1 MSTCVLAAEAT
12 GVCISSWKPVS
23 RSLLS
28 LRCSPFHGLYTPGF
42 IPVPVQTLSRWLLFI
57 CTLPFRALPKFHSL
71 FHLVPFY
78 AKSYYILTSA
88 ELFPAE
94 APYGTIDIL

>member
-1 MSTCVLAAEAT
+1 MLS
-12 GVCISSWKPVS
+12 ISWSVHS
-23 RSLLS
+23 
-28 LRCSPFHGLYTPGF
+28 CGF
-42 IPVPVQTLSRWLLFI
+42 VPVPVQTLSRWLLFI
-57 CTLPFRALPKFHSL
+57 CTLPFRPLPKFHSL

-88 ELFPAE
+88 EFFPAE